1 MRQLI
6 QTATLAEKATDI
18 RQIIAAQ
25 DTGRVF
31 TIVNVK
37 QDGSLRTYRAMLKAN
52 VQTKGEKS
60 TTAHKPNLLTVF
72 EVDANE
78 FRAINLETVLSL
90 KIGTV
95 DALFIDTETGSRI
108 KDESIRKYIVSAA
121 SMATGSFAVVGKVLG
136 I

>member
-37 QDGSLRTYRAMLKAN
+37 QDGNLRTYRAMLKAN